1 VPAEFSLLCQAIAF
15 TASGGDSPAD
25 GLATARS
32 HQILIFFHGIFIF
45 NWHTSCGLG
54 GARLALR
61 CVGRQWRSAGA
72 GTGDRRRRSWEPL
85 ALPRATFPLMG
96 ITMKSVPQAL
106 SRVTRWSLLTWL
118 CCLGQGAVLIAVAAA
133 LIWPA
138 PVKAGQLPGILPI
151 TGQQSDLILSHWP
164 SALLIKRTVAQDHH
178 LPLWNPYYGG
188 GRPLAGDPLAAL
200 YYPFTQLVNVFPV
213 REYYLILLWGHLVLA
228 GVGMLLLARRA
239 AGLAPLPALVAA
251 IAYMATPRLIGH
263 LGAGHVT
270 LVQTAAWF
278 PWIALGCWAT
288 VRTPRRGAVPFGVC
302 LGLMLLAG
310 HPQLAY
316 YGAMLAGALAVWL
329 LLGRWRDY
337 GRRALLGAL
346 GGLIVAGVLGGMLAA
361 VHLLPVMEFTA
372 RSTRELSVR
381 TADKYPLADFLRA
394 LIGHNLPSA
403 VPHENLV
410 EPGLVVLA
418 LAGLGVVTRW
428 RKGVPILLGVIL
440 AAGLAMGEASP
451 IYLLAARVL
460 PEFDKFRGL
469 SRFWF
474 VGLVGI
480 ALLAGLGA
488 DALYQRIRRVSVP
501 GAALA
506 GLACALLV
514 SVTLVRL
521 DQPYNHV
528 ADARP
533 VTTPDQLER
542 QTSLMAG
549 GGRIYGVQRNFQQLS
564 AVQLKTPLAN
574 AWDPLLLQSF
584 AKYMQQAGGYTFS
597 GYQLSIPPYEIYD
610 PGYATSRDAQP
621 DGALLGL
628 VNVSVVVSRTP
639 LTDPRLSPAGD
650 VDGAYIYQNLADAGP
665 AYLVAPGPDGGVPTP
680 TQVFQLAG
688 NVRIQHLTP
697 EQESFAFTAPAAGY
711 FIVATPAYPGWTTQ
725 LDGHAVPTELL
736 GGALPAIKV
745 SPGTHQVTYSYQP
758 RSVQVGAL
766 LTTIGLLIVLGWL
779 GARQRLLA
787 ALRLPRFL
795 TPGRQR
801 ELVQV

>member
-1 VPAEFSLLCQAIAF
+1 M
-15 TASGGDSPAD
+15 
-25 GLATARS
+25 
-32 HQILIFFHGIFIF
+32 
-45 NWHTSCGLG
+45 
-54 GARLALR
+54 
-61 CVGRQWRSAGA
+61 
-72 GTGDRRRRSWEPL
+72 
-85 ALPRATFPLMG
+85 RATFPLMRVR
-96 ITMKSVPQAL
+96 TKSVPQAL
-106 SRVTRWSLLTWL
+106 ARVTRWSLLTWL
-118 CCLGQGAVLIAVAAA
+118 CWLVQGGVLIAVAAA

-138 PVKAGQLPGILPI
+138 PVKAGQLPGILPLS
-151 TGQQSDLILSHWP
+151 GQQSDLILSHWP
-164 SALLIKRTVAQDHH
+164 SALLIKETVAHDHH

-200 YYPFTQLVNVFPV
+200 YYPFTQLVNFFPV
-213 REYYLILLWGHLVLA
+213 REYYLVLLWGHLVLA

-288 VRTPRRGAVPFGVC
+288 VRAPRRGAVPFGVC

-316 YGAMLAGALAVWL
+316 YGAMLAGGLAAWL
-329 LLGRWRDY
+329 LIARWHAC
-337 GRRALLGAL
+337 GRRAALGAL
-346 GGLIVAGVLGGMLAA
+346 GGLAVAGIVGALLAS
-361 VHLLPVMEFTA
+361 VHLLPLMQFTA
-372 RSTRELSVR
+372 HSTRDLSVR
-381 TADKYPLADFLRA
+381 SADKYPLMDFLRA
-394 LIGHNLPSA
+394 LLGVNLPSN

-410 EPGLVVLA
+410 EPGLAVLA

-428 RKGVPILLGVIL
+428 RKGLPILLGVVVV
-440 AAGLAMGEASP
+440 AGLAMGEASP
-451 IYLLAARVL
+451 IYLLAAKVL

-469 SRFWF
+469 SRIWF
-474 VGLVGI
+474 IGLVGV

-488 DALYQRIRRVSVP
+488 DALYQRIRQVSVP
-501 GAALA
+501 GAVMA
-506 GLACALLV
+506 GLVCALLV
-514 SVTLVRL
+514 SVTLVQL

-542 QTSLMAG
+542 QTALMAG
-549 GGRIYGVQRNFQQLS
+549 VGRIYGVQRNFQQLS
-564 AVQLKTPLAN
+564 AVQLNTPLAN
-574 AWDPLLLQSF
+574 AWDPLLLESF
-584 AKYMQQAGGYTFS
+584 VRYMQQAGGYTYS

-639 LTDPRLSPAGD
+639 LTDARLSPAGE
-650 VDGAYIYQNLADAGP
+650 VDGTYVYQNLADAGP
-665 AYLVAPGPDGGVPTP
+665 AYLIAPDSDGSVPP
-680 TQVFQLAG
+680 PAQAFRLDGKVQIL
-688 NVRIQHLTP
+688 RLTA
-697 EQESFAFTAPAAGY
+697 ERASFAFTAPATDY
-711 FIVATPAYPGWTTQ
+711 FVVATPAYPGWTMQ
-725 LDGHAVPTELL
+725 LDGHTVQPESL
-736 GGALPAIKV
+736 GGALPAISV
-745 SPGTHQVTYSYQP
+745 SPGAHQVTYSYQP
-758 RSVQVGAL
+758 RSVQIGAL

-779 GARQRLLA
+779 AARQRLLA
-787 ALRLPRFL
+787 ALRLPHFH
-795 TPGRQR
+795 TPGRER